1 LRSTCS
7 EEIRWIRERL
17 SADPRIPQNFVATLP
32 FHDPAQR
39 QRQIQHQ
46 QPRTAAM
53 PSKCGNVISR
63 IGFPHFCVLQT
74 VFSASSVFKI
84 NPQTLAILEL
94 LQLPDVFTAAFDGAR
109 RAPAATA
116 STSAQSF
123 SFSADISSAA
133 ASTSSSMYSTLA
145 SLASSNPEEIS
156 LDDVAHPASAAASL
170 SNPEEIPLD

>member
-1 LRSTCS
+1 MILRNGSGRINTS
-7 EEIRWIRERL
+7 NRVRL
-17 SADPRIPQNFVATLP
+17 PCNQNAEMLSLVLGSL
-32 FHDPAQR
+32 
-39 QRQIQHQ
+39 I
-46 QPRTAAM
+46 
-53 PSKCGNVISR
+53 
-63 IGFPHFCVLQT
+63 FCVLQT
-74 VFSASSVFKI
+74 VFSASSDFKI

-109 RAPAATA
+109 RAPAPTA

-123 SFSADISSAA
+123 SFSADSSSAA